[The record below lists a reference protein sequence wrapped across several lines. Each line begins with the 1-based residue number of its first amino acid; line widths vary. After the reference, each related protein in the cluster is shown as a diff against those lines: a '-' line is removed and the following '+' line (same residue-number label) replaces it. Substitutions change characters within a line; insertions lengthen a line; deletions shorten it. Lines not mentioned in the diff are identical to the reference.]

1 MKKIAVALLCL
12 SVFGISVFAQSSRAT
27 RPRIVVTESNPN
39 PAVSVPNL
47 PTQNPT
53 TSSSAP
59 PPTGRKPPV
68 LTGNTIPTT
77 PKPAP
82 SASPAVGNDDLGVVE
97 DDEVIKVETNLVT
110 LPVAV
115 LDRNGRF
122 ISGLQKNDFQIY
134 EDGVAQKVEYFAS
147 LENPFTVVLLIDVS
161 NSTAFQIEEIQD
173 AAIAFINQLRP
184 EDRVTVI
191 SFDEKVHIL
200 SPATN
205 NRAQLQSAIRRLNFG
220 GGTSL
225 YEAVDQAIKTEISRI
240 EGRKAIV
247 LFTDGV
253 DTTSK
258 RSSYQS
264 NIRDAEEMDAMVY
277 PIRFDTYDDMNG
289 GSGGGGR
296 SYPMPPRRRRGGGGW
311 GILSDI
317 ITGGSVS
324 IGGGGYPGGRGG
336 GGSNG
341 DYAEGQR
348 YLEDLA
354 RVSGGRN
361 FEARNTYNLEAAFSG
376 IAEELR
382 RQYSVGYYPEN
393 VGQPGQRKQVSV
405 RVKQTNAV
413 VRAKNSYI
421 VGNNGTVA
429 QQKPKTAPTVKT
441 TGRLPF

>member
-1 MKKIAVALLCL
+1 MRKIAVALLCL
-12 SVFGISVFAQSSRAT
+12 SVFGIDNFAQSGRT
-27 RPRIVVTESNPN
+27 RPRIVVTENNPTS
-39 PAVSVPNL
+39 SVPAG
-47 PTQNPT
+47 QNPSSTAPST
-53 TSSSAP
+53 TSAP
-59 PPTGRKPPV
+59 QTAGKRPPV
-68 LTGNTIPTT
+68 LTGNNIPTT
-77 PKPAP
+77 PKPAAP
-82 SASPAVGNDDLGVVE
+82 ASSAANGEDLGVVE
-97 DDEVIKVETNLVT
+97 DDEIIKVETNLVT

-122 ISGLQKNDFQIY
+122 ISGLQQNDFQIY

-161 NSTAFQIEEIQD
+161 NSTAFKIEEIQD
-173 AAIAFINQLRP
+173 AAISFINQLRP

-191 SFDEKVHIL
+191 SFDEKVHVL

-205 NRAQLQSAIRRLNFG
+205 NRAQLQNAIRRLDFG

-225 YEAVDQAIKTEISRI
+225 YEAVDQAIKREITRI

-253 DTTSK
+253 DTTSNK
-258 RSSYQS
+258 ASYQS
-264 NIRDAEEMDAMVY
+264 NVRDAEEMDAMVY

-289 GSGGGGR
+289 GYGGG
-296 SYPMPPRRRRGGGGW
+296 YPMPPRRRRGGGGW
-311 GILSDI
+311 GNILGDILS
-317 ITGGSVS
+317 GGNVS
-324 IGGGGYPGGRGG
+324 IGGGGYPRGG
-336 GGSNG
+336 GAGNG
-341 DYAEGQR
+341 DYAEGKR

-361 FEARNTYNLEAAFSG
+361 FEARNTYNLDAAFSG

-382 RQYSVGYYPEN
+382 RQYSIGYYPEN